1 MSTALAMGL
10 GMRTLVFASLLLVGC
25 AHGVANEERLDSDR
39 RQGEVDEALVQG
51 LLRMDCR
58 NAGGELNE
66 ARDESVSEGKR
77 QAAYARALIVM
88 QAMVDRYGRELAHNP
103 DLAYS
108 NRAEQLEIAQR
119 RCVDQMTLVK
129 REKARFEAG
138 MGQSSETAVASQA
151 AEEPAPKV
159 VKHASKKQRTAKIR
173 SKTRGR
179 RDVAVAQVD

>member
-1 MSTALAMGL
+1 MGP

-25 AHGVANEERLDSDR
+25 AHGVANEERLDSER
-39 RQGEVDEALVQG
+39 HQGEVDEALVEG

-58 NAGGELNE
+58 TGGGELNE

-77 QAAYARALIVM
+77 QAAYERALTVM
-88 QAMVDRYGRELAHNP
+88 QAMVDRYGRELSRNP

-108 NRAEQLEIAQR
+108 SRAEQLQVAQR
-119 RCVDQMTLVK
+119 RCADQLTLVK
-129 REKARFEAG
+129 RVKMRFEAG
-138 MGQSSETAVASQA
+138 MGQAPSETAVASQA

-159 VKHASKKQRTAKIR
+159 VKHAPKRTRVAKWK

-179 RDVAVAQVD
+179 RDVAVARVD